1 MMATEVETVEAPV
14 RSLASIGY
22 GEDSWGGGV
31 FGVVENPSPFPRING
46 LRNRFQD
53 DRPLTI
59 DSERAAPATEACRK
73 HEGKPQ
79 QIKVAAVLGHILKNV
94 SLQIAEGQLLAGD
107 SAAPPKSCPIHPE
120 FSYGWI
126 VNELLGIAD
135 YWQGRTLSDGIAPV
149 RNEPGPHDHK
159 GVTAIINSAA
169 RLDQR
174 LLTNGALLNIRIVP
188 SSLEGPR
195 ADDNLA
201 SPLIRAC
208 FRRGGSHLQIY
219 VESREVLIDADAHP
233 DKYPGLLV
241 YVNGYSTLWD
251 ELGETLKREII
262 ARSDPSID
270 ENTGLTPPGQGF

>member
-1 MMATEVETVEAPV
+1 MMMATEVETVEAPV

-107 SAAPPKSCPIHPE
+107 SAAPPKSCPIHRSSRMAGSSTSCWASPTT
-120 FSYGWI
+120 
-126 VNELLGIAD
+126 
-135 YWQGRTLSDGIAPV
+135 GREGRSPMASHRCATSPV
-149 RNEPGPHDHK
+149 RM
-159 GVTAIINSAA
+159 TT
-169 RLDQR
+169 R
-174 LLTNGALLNIRIVP
+174 
-188 SSLEGPR
+188 
-195 ADDNLA
+195 A
-201 SPLIRAC
+201 SPRSSTPLP
-208 FRRGGSHLQIY
+208 GSI
-219 VESREVLIDADAHP
+219 S
-233 DKYPGLLV
+233 
-241 YVNGYSTLWD
+241 
-251 ELGETLKREII
+251 
-262 ARSDPSID
+262 
-270 ENTGLTPPGQGF
+270 GF